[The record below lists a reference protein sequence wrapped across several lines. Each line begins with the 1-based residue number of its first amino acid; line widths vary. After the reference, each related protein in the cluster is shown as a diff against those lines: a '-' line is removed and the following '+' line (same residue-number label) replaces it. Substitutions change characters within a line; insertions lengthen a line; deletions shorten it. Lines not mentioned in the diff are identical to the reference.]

1 MEDSFNKMDEV
12 KSAAYQCGR
21 VLAVCDEIQ
30 NKSLYRQG
38 KHVAHTV
45 GEQKIKQIQAYPE
58 RTMGDVLA
66 DVIQVYIP
74 RLDGK
79 TAAYWQQLLSGINDL
94 AISFANSGEHL
105 YPEKF
110 TEADRAAFLAGYISQ
125 KGYFIT
131 RRREQKALGALQN
144 EPAENVGTNNGEE
157 IEEQT

>member
-1 MEDSFNKMDEV
+1 MEDSFDKMDEV
-12 KSAAYQCGR
+12 KNAAYQCGR

-38 KHVAHTV
+38 KHIAHTV
-45 GEQKIKQIQAYPE
+45 GEQRIKQIQAYPE
-58 RTMGDVLA
+58 RTMGDILA
-66 DVIQVYIP
+66 DVIQVYLP

-79 TAAYWQQLLSGINDL
+79 AAAYWQQRLSETNDL
-94 AISFANSGEHL
+94 AISLADSGEHL

-131 RRREQKALGALQN
+131 LNKEQKALRDSQN
-144 EPAENVGTNNGEE
+144 GPSENGGTNKGEE
-157 IEEQT
+157 TEEQA